1 MRKYYGEDG
10 TVTHRQILIPKH
22 IVPELLSTLHGKM
35 NKHPGITKMIQ
46 ESRAKYYYPGLAR
59 KIRAWV
65 INCPD
70 CIANKRIDTRQIRPK
85 MLSNTEFTFGPE
97 DCLEVDILP
106 NLPSSNGY
114 KHIVTMMDVF
124 SRYLFAYPTQD
135 MTARTVGRC
144 IIDVMTRHCYLPTV
158 ILTDKGSQFRSDVV
172 NQIAQ
177 TLDIRISHA
186 STKHAQTIGILERTH
201 ASLKTS
207 LKISTGER
215 RSMWH
220 KYVQIAVMN
229 YNTSY
234 HESLGC
240 EPTTVF
246 HGRIPYNILDIKLGL
261 KPEWKKDANED
272 LTDELQKQIAEI
284 HQSAKDNLMQSYLK
298 YKRYYDKKATATP
311 LKINDYCYVLNP
323 KADNQSIKFAFKD
336 CIWTGPYIVVKV
348 LSNNNYVVRRTGT
361 RYTQTLHRIR
371 LRLYAPNQRVPDVTV
386 KVEEQLPDP
395 EVKTTHD
402 DWYAQAWET
411 EFGEVLF
418 GNPPER
424 ENEEATITELPTDYG
439 ATTEQD
445 TVITTADENS
455 TAEQLPSGNETTLNL
470 DVSDN
475 PFIRTPPPTE
485 SPPIPPTLP
494 PIVVGYNPRKTG
506 RYNLRPNP
514 KPNTHPDFRML
525 DAVTT
530 EETSQT
536 QN

>member
-1 MRKYYGEDG
+1 
-10 TVTHRQILIPKH
+10 
-22 IVPELLSTLHGKM
+22 
-35 NKHPGITKMIQ
+35 
-46 ESRAKYYYPGLAR
+46 
-59 KIRAWV
+59 
-65 INCPD
+65 
-70 CIANKRIDTRQIRPK
+70 
-85 MLSNTEFTFGPE
+85 
-97 DCLEVDILP
+97 
-106 NLPSSNGY
+106 
-114 KHIVTMMDVF
+114 
-124 SRYLFAYPTQD
+124 
-135 MTARTVGRC
+135 
-144 IIDVMTRHCYLPTV
+144 
-158 ILTDKGSQFRSDVV
+158 
-172 NQIAQ
+172 
-177 TLDIRISHA
+177 
-186 STKHAQTIGILERTH
+186 
-201 ASLKTS
+201 
-207 LKISTGER
+207 
-215 RSMWH
+215 MWH
-220 KYVQIAVMN
+220 KYVQIAVMS

-246 HGRIPYNILDIKLGL
+246 HGRIPYNILDNKLGL

-323 KADNQSIKFAFKD
+323 KADNQSMKFAFKD

-386 KVEEQLPDP
+386 KVEDQLPDP

-418 GNPPER
+418 GTPTEND
-424 ENEEATITELPTDYG
+424 NEEATIAEVQTEDGDTTDH
-439 ATTEQD
+439 E
-445 TVITTADENS
+445 TVTTTADENTMMDKTS
-455 TAEQLPSGNETTLNL
+455 SGDNTSFNL

-475 PFIRTPPPTE
+475 PFIMTPPPTE

-514 KPNTHPDFRML
+514 RPNAHPDFRML
-525 DAVTT
+525 DAITT
-530 EETSQT
+530 EESSQT